1 MKVSWTTK
9 LILSLALLSACFYGI
24 NYLVFRDPSFM
35 LRLVTLQL
43 GFVPI
48 SVLLITLF
56 LNRLIANRE
65 KSMRLEKVN
74 TIIGSFFSEV
84 GTPLLKLFRDFDPKC
99 HELSQKLI
107 PTSEWSDADFRD
119 ARLYVRGRDHTV
131 QIQKDK
137 LTGLREFLLG
147 KRIFLLSLMG
157 NGVLLEHES
166 FTDLLTAVFHL
177 TEELAYRVDVTKL
190 SDADYQHL
198 SDDIKRAYT
207 ALVSEWLGY
216 MRHLKDNY
224 PYFYSLATRINP
236 LNPKACAEF
245 A

>member
-56 LNRLIANRE
+56 VNRLIANRE
-65 KSMRLEKVN
+65 KGMRLEKVN

-107 PTSEWSDADFRD
+107 PTGEWSDADFR
-119 ARLYVRGRDHTV
+119 RRGAQAGGECIGVMPCCPAGGDVATGRNGRTRHA
-131 QIQKDK
+131 
-137 LTGLREFLLG
+137 TGLAGSQSMRAG
-147 KRIFLLSLMG
+147 G
-157 NGVLLEHES
+157 A
-166 FTDLLTAVFHL
+166 T
-177 TEELAYRVDVTKL
+177 YDVVAGL
-190 SDADYQHL
+190 QQ
-198 SDDIKRAYT
+198 RA
-207 ALVSEWLGY
+207 S
-216 MRHLKDNY
+216 
-224 PYFYSLATRINP
+224 
-236 LNPKACAEF
+236 
-245 A
+245 